1 MGQRCRGAAR
11 RCSSTTSGVVPLCWD
26 HIRAVAARSARAG
39 TGQRVRNLG
48 PIAPTRQWNVDCVC
62 RTARATAEVV
72 RRDYRRL
79 SRGRYQTIHSRDLTE
94 QHCSAPPSS
103 GGYVVL
109 LGARA
114 RPREK
119 EVSRCGHGGKNNSSR
134 QTQLSTPTKAP
145 RRAVAALPTPS
156 ISRTRATRLQFWQ
169 ATPALRRPST
179 RTRGRSRA
187 PLLGMSRRCHHL
199 ACGRFGCGRWYPRR
213 PVSCAASQLRSH
225 PSLSLTSVLSALD
238 FD

>member
-1 MGQRCRGAAR
+1 MCGGPPTVCSLTSLRTCKLVVSGVRVLGQRCRGAAR

-62 RTARATAEVV
+62 RTARATAEGV

-79 SRGRYQTIHSRDLTE
+79 RRGRYQTIHSRDLTE

-119 EVSRCGHGGKNNSSR
+119 EVSRCGHGGEK
-134 QTQLSTPTKAP
+134 QQLPA
-145 RRAVAALPTPS
+145 
-156 ISRTRATRLQFWQ
+156 RTLNICCPVRATK
-169 ATPALRRPST
+169 
-179 RTRGRSRA
+179 RTQPYPIRA
-187 PLLGMSRRCHHL
+187 HTVYKHHFL
-199 ACGRFGCGRWYPRR
+199 
-213 PVSCAASQLRSH
+213 
-225 PSLSLTSVLSALD
+225 SLSIGSRLRFFPPSSLHSLHPPPASNQPTTRLL
-238 FD
+238 